1 MLDSLRSMAVF
12 ASVVERG
19 SFSAAARDLNIT
31 TSAVSQQVRALE
43 QDMGVVLLHRSTRK
57 LSLTEAGHAFF
68 QSCREMVEAAQR
80 GRIRINELRD
90 ELIGDLRI
98 ATTPE
103 LGAHHVVPALS
114 SWMAAHPALQVHFE
128 ADNRYIDLI
137 DERIDIAIRM
147 SPGLADSSLIAR
159 PMVRVD
165 QVLCA
170 SPAYLRQCASLMHPS
185 ELTAHHMIAISL
197 IKDVQDC
204 SFRHSKTAEHAT
216 VHIPARLYTNNVF
229 LMKSLCLGGHGL
241 ARLLYLDVQKELARG
256 ELVEV
261 LPMWK
266 MPDYTLYA
274 LTLRRDQQPLK
285 IVRCLE
291 ALGHYFSQLP
301 GGRTTFG

>member
-1 MLDSLRSMAVF
+1 MLDNLRSMAVF
-12 ASVVERG
+12 AGVVERG
-19 SFSAAARDLNIT
+19 SFSAAARDLGIT
-31 TSAVSQQVRALE
+31 TSAVSQQVRSLE

-68 QSCREMVEAAQR
+68 QSCQEMVQAAQR

-103 LGAHHVVPALS
+103 LGANHIVPALS
-114 SWMAAHPALQVHFE
+114 SWMAAHPALQIHFE

-147 SPGLADSSLIAR
+147 SLALSDSGLMAR
-159 PMVRVD
+159 PMLKVD

-170 SPAYLRQCASLMHPS
+170 SPAYLRQNTPLTHPDDLSMHR
-185 ELTAHHMIAISL
+185 LVAISL
-197 IKDVQDC
+197 MKDVQNL
-204 SFRHSKTAEHAT
+204 SFKHTKTAEQVQ
-216 VHIPARLYTNNVF
+216 VHIPSRIYTNNVF
-229 LMKSLCLGGHGL
+229 LMKSLCLSGHGL
-241 ARLLYLDVQKELARG
+241 ARLLYLDVQQELACG

-261 LPMWK
+261 LPMWRL
-266 MPDYTLYA
+266 PDYTLYA
-274 LTLRRDQQPLK
+274 LTLRREQQPLK

-291 ALGHYFSQLP
+291 ALTHYFSQLP
-301 GGRTTFG
+301 CGRVE